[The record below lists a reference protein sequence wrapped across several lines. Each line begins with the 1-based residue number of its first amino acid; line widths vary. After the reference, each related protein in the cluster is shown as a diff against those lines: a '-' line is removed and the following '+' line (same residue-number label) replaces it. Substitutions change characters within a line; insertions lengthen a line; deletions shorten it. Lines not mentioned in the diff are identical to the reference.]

1 MANMPIQTWR
11 LIKPAICTGRR
22 FWEVISAVAPYS
34 SYLLQVTV
42 GFILFSIALPAARTE
57 ANHTKVLL
65 WMLRA
70 ICMARR
76 FRGGLGVW
84 EGGAGELSN
93 WQKGGRLWFMASPGG
108 MMGPGLV
115 ARRRFGDK

>member
-76 FRGGLGVW
+76 VTGAFGVAKVG
-84 EGGAGELSN
+84 GGAPYSWQMGSSMVLSPSSE
-93 WQKGGRLWFMASPGG
+93 GS
-108 MMGPGLV
+108 MGPGLGPGLT
-115 ARRRFGDK
+115 FGVR

>member
-34 SYLLQVTV
+34 SYLLQGTV

-57 ANHTKVLL
+57 ANHTKVVL
-65 WMLRA
+65 WRLRA
-70 ICMARR
+70 ICIARR
-76 FRGGLGVW
+76 DDGGFGGVD
-84 EGGAGELSN
+84 EGGG
-93 WQKGGRLWFMASPGG
+93 
-108 MMGPGLV
+108 
-115 ARRRFGDK
+115 ARAKWADGNGTEIM